1 VKIVT
6 ASGNYRLF
14 AHDATN
20 AATPRAVRI
29 ARNAQT
35 NYWLEFRQKFTDRP
49 ALMDG
54 VGLRWARSG
63 NQQSLLLDVTPGSAD
78 GKNDSALLIGR
89 TFSDRVAGIH
99 ITPLAK
105 GGTIPESLDLQVNLG
120 KFTNNQLPSVTLTAN
135 ATAAFAGAPITF
147 TANATDPDGD
157 TLAYS
162 WDFGDNA
169 IVAANTNQVSRTWSV
184 AREYWVRCTVSDMK
198 GGEGSAAV
206 LVRIGNPSTY
216 RIAGRVL
223 QGGKPVAGIRV
234 EVSNTQQTY
243 TTSDGTYTLTGLA
256 RGTYTVK
263 AIAEGYLF
271 TPSGFSNPL
280 TLTGHV
286 DGINLEAS
294 APGDLAQVAL
304 VPLGAQ
310 WRYYDSGNLAGT
322 SWRTTAFNDSAWNNG
337 AAPLGYGDDN
347 IVTPVKFGPSTTAKY
362 ITTWFRHSFQVDD
375 PTRFLSVMLGL
386 IRDDGAAV
394 YLNGT
399 EVFRSNLPTGT
410 LTAATRASASVG
422 GTDETTLYEASV
434 DPKWFRS
441 GTNVL
446 AVEVHQYA
454 PDSSDMRFALQLSG
468 LLRPSSATA
477 PRLEFGTGS
486 EQIHLSWPV
495 TAIGFELQE
504 TKSLETPWFPS
515 DETIGAEAGRNV
527 ASPKLTENLRF
538 FRLGKP

>member
-1 VKIVT
+1 
-6 ASGNYRLF
+6 
-14 AHDATN
+14 
-20 AATPRAVRI
+20 
-29 ARNAQT
+29 
-35 NYWLEFRQKFTDRP
+35 
-49 ALMDG
+49 
-54 VGLRWARSG
+54 
-63 NQQSLLLDVTPGSAD
+63 
-78 GKNDSALLIGR
+78 
-89 TFSDRVAGIH
+89 
-99 ITPLAK
+99 
-105 GGTIPESLDLQVNLG
+105 
-120 KFTNNQLPSVTLTAN
+120 
-135 ATAAFAGAPITF
+135 
-147 TANATDPDGD
+147 
-157 TLAYS
+157 
-162 WDFGDNA
+162 
-169 IVAANTNQVSRTWSV
+169 
-184 AREYWVRCTVSDMK
+184 MK

-243 TTSDGTYTLTGLA
+243 TTSDGAYTLTGLA

-310 WRYYDSGNLAGT
+310 WRYYDSGDLAGT
-322 SWRTTAFNDSAWNNG
+322 SWRTTAFNDGAWNNG

-347 IVTPVKFGPSTTAKY
+347 IVTTVKYGPSTTAKF

-441 GTNVL
+441 GTNGL

-454 PDSSDMRFALQLSG
+454 PDSSDVRFALQLSG

-477 PRLEFGTGS
+477 PLLELGAGS
-486 EQIHLSWPV
+486 EQIRLSWPV

-504 TKSLETPWFPS
+504 TKSLETPWFAS

>member
-1 VKIVT
+1 
-6 ASGNYRLF
+6 
-14 AHDATN
+14 
-20 AATPRAVRI
+20 
-29 ARNAQT
+29 
-35 NYWLEFRQKFTDRP
+35 
-49 ALMDG
+49 MDG
-54 VGLRWARSG
+54 VGLRWARTG
-63 NQQSLLLDVTPGSAD
+63 NQQTLLLDVTPGSAD

-89 TFSDRVAGIH
+89 TFSDRAAGIH

-105 GGTIPESLDLQVNLG
+105 GGTVPESLDLQVNLG
-120 KFTNNQLPSVTLTAN
+120 KFTNNQLPSVTLTAS
-135 ATAAFAGAPITF
+135 ATSAFAGAPITF

-162 WDFGDNA
+162 WDFGDNS
-169 IVAANTNQVSRTWSV
+169 IIPANTNVVRRAWSA
-184 AREYWVRCTVSDMK
+184 AREYWVRCAVSDMR

-206 LVRIGNPSTY
+206 LVRIGNPTTY
-216 RIAGRVL
+216 RVAGRVL
-223 QGGKPVAGIRV
+223 QGGKPVPGVRV

-256 RGTYTVK
+256 RGTYSVK

-280 TLTGHV
+280 SITGHA

-310 WRYYDSGNLAGT
+310 WRYSDSGNLAGT
-322 SWRTTAFNDSAWNNG
+322 SWRTTTFNDSAWNNG

-347 IVTPVKFGPSTTAKY
+347 IVTTVKFGPSTTARY

-410 LTAATRASASVG
+410 LTAAARASASVG

-446 AVEVHQYA
+446 AVEVHQFA
-454 PDSSDMRFALQLSG
+454 PDSSDVRFALQLSG
-468 LLRPSSATA
+468 LLRPSSASA
-477 PRLEFGTGS
+477 PRLELGAGS
-486 EQIHLSWPV
+486 EQIRLSWPV

-515 DETIGAEAGRNV
+515 DETIGTEAGRNV